1 MPLLK
6 ARYASNL
13 LWVFAAFILVIG
25 FALITFIFCKYTVWL
40 GECCIHRHPHFLE
53 VGLQNNDQEAV
64 KKASWRPLQRKI
76 TLSKR
81 RLHLIRSKSRN
92 FGESTKHLF
101 VFGLECYSLIFVPK
115 HALRRICEYA
125 CWDLEGICK
134 LAAYCLCKDWSWGNP
149 AWRGQRS
156 PHENSEPESIRT
168 SLLNAWQKW
177 LQIDGNRKR
186 GKSVAASMWMHDD
199 AWWCMMMHVSG
210 FWRAPLISQ
219 ASKAQELMAS
229 SRNLPDCSQ
238 SSQPAL
244 EILEG
249 ESLKVMA
256 LSKVHRIAVGKVTFR
271 KVIAMIPSPIFY
283 MSLRRCRIG

>member
-168 SLLNAWQKW
+168 SLLNAWPE
-177 LQIDGNRKR
+177 
-186 GKSVAASMWMHDD
+186 D
-199 AWWCMMMHVSG
+199 ARNGCKLMG
-210 FWRAPLISQ
+210 TEKEESQ
-219 ASKAQELMAS
+219 
-229 SRNLPDCSQ
+229 
-238 SSQPAL
+238 
-244 EILEG
+244 
-249 ESLKVMA
+249 
-256 LSKVHRIAVGKVTFR
+256 
-271 KVIAMIPSPIFY
+271 
-283 MSLRRCRIG
+283 